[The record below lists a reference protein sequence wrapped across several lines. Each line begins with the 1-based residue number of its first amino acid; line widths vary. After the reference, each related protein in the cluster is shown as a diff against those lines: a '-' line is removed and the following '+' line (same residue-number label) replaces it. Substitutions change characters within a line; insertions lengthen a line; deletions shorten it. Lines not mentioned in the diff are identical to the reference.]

1 LSSNQFISY
10 GVKGLLRIAKLG
22 LIDANMDDIV
32 RTRLKILAHWHK
44 FGLASTMHAFGNS
57 KSTLYA
63 WRKLL
68 KGAGGNTVALKP
80 ASTRPKKL
88 RAAAWN
94 PQIVS
99 ELARLRKLYPNLGKE
114 KVFAKLVP
122 FCQQQELAL
131 PSVSTIGRMIASA
144 PHKLRSSAVHINAK
158 GQRKR
163 FTKEAVTRKPKGVV
177 LKPLEC
183 LAFDTIIRQRDGI
196 KRYILTAI
204 DPHTHIAFAYAP
216 PSAGS
221 QHTAMLHQAITHIF
235 PDFEGAKAL
244 TDNGSEF
251 KGHFAQRM
259 ADNHVVHW
267 KTYPKTPKMN
277 AHCERFNR
285 SIQES
290 FVDYFDDL
298 LFTDLALFNQKMS
311 DWLVFYNTELPHLST
326 KPFPNKSASLTNLP
340 VSPVEFLLKSHPQS
354 RMCWTNTKACWLC
367 AGVAQYPQQSH
378 TRCGRHKMR
387 RQTWFVRSV
396 SWRCAVLPT
405 ADRSVRASLNLGASS
420 HRL

>member
-1 LSSNQFISY
+1 MSQNQFISY

-22 LIDANMDDIV
+22 LIEANMDEIT

-44 FGLASTMHAFGNS
+44 FGLASAMHAFGIS

-68 KGAGGNTVALKP
+68 EQAGGNTVALKP
-80 ASTRPKKL
+80 VSKRPKTV
-88 RAAAWN
+88 RTSAWN
-94 PQIVS
+94 PQIVA
-99 ELARLRKLYPNLGKE
+99 EVTRLRKLYANLGKE
-114 KVFAKLVP
+114 KVFAKMVP
-122 FCQQQELAL
+122 FCQEHSLIL
-131 PSVSTIGRMIASA
+131 PSVSTVGRIIAKA
-144 PHKLRSSAVHINAK
+144 PNKLRSSAVHINAK

-183 LAFDTIIRQRDGI
+183 LAFDTIIRQREGI

-204 DPHTHIAFAYAP
+204 DPHTHIAFAYSP

-221 QHTAMLHQAITHIF
+221 QHAANLHAAITETF
-235 PDFEGAKAL
+235 PDYKHAKAL

-251 KGHFAQRM
+251 KGHFAQRL
-259 ADNHVVHW
+259 AGKRVVHW

-290 FVDYFDDL
+290 FVDYHEDL

-326 KPFPNKSASLTNLP
+326 KPLPKKSASLTNLP
-340 VSPVEFLLKSHPQS
+340 ISPVEFLLKSHPQS
-354 RMCWTNTKACWLC
+354 SMWWTNTQICTL
-367 AGVAQYPQQSH
+367 
-378 TRCGRHKMR
+378 KM
-387 RQTWFVRSV
+387 
-396 SWRCAVLPT
+396 LPLT
-405 ADRSVRASLNLGASS
+405 LLMQ
-420 HRL
+420 RLKGWGKSIF